1 MEKKTR
7 GTGIPPVAV
16 PALILAL
23 VLVLLLAPAL
33 YPLRA
38 AASEKQTVYNSPH
51 VTFSPD
57 GRAWTTNAGDRNY
70 VWYDSGTAV
79 TTGIGSSL
87 RGLNTGEH
95 YYLTERVGEIPIG
108 RWEVMHRTGTCCHD
122 DYPAEDEDYHGISF
136 RRQNCLG
143 YYYSGWMAFCADCGE
158 LITDKLMYMSRA
170 AAESID
176 YLDMGRGLEYYY
188 LCPLCTNLE
197 QGARLEKHKCK
208 AVSWNRYRVRYRVN
222 TENSYSGYMTPSFHM
237 YNNAT
242 EYEGEPVTPVT
253 RLTRN
258 AYARTGYVFTGW
270 NTEPDGS
277 GTAFTDGQ
285 EIFNL
290 TEENAADEKEPGGT
304 VTLYARWQRS
314 SSTLVIDAGEGL
326 YGGRHRQEITEDY
339 GQRLSVSSGLVEPP
353 AGHTVSFETNGGY
366 AVAPVTGTMHFTEW
380 EQLQPFGGRFRNGT
394 YFFMAPDGSSD
405 TIRAVY
411 APDGITLP
419 GASRP
424 GHSFGGWYYDT
435 EFKKPAGGSG
445 TVITPATDLTLY
457 AQWVELKLK
466 ALDNYTAFGGAG
478 AVDLSWEQPD
488 GRNKAYLLYRSRDGA
503 HWTRISTAEDVSS
516 STVTEQIW
524 DYAETERTYTVPL
537 SGFYTLTADG
547 ARGGSWESA
556 SGGAGGRVTG
566 RFWLS
571 AGERLTVQT
580 GGTDGYNGGGTATMY
595 GNGGGCTTVT
605 SDRKGLLLT
614 AGGGGGASA
623 AGNGGEGGSSAGL
636 SETPGTGQTGGAG
649 GGGGYQGGLAG
660 EYILHYH
667 QDSCHVSGQT
677 GAPQSFWDNCWI
689 HAPWGNVKLDRN
701 GQAKATGVGSPGQI
715 TSPWLSTASGT
726 TLQFSVEHNNWN
738 GIYDTR
744 ATVYGMKE
752 DGSTVVLLANYNMEE
767 SQNIVS
773 EWTGKKPC
781 SCGTPLNQKWQA
793 YSGVF
798 SGTVYRVQGHGGGNH
813 RAMGECNITGTYTVP
828 IPSDIVQCQIVIS
841 GEYDGGK
848 GTWTTIRLF
857 DVKYDY
863 SYTVCGYADGEIESA
878 KPSFGGSSYVNTEY
892 ATAYTAT
899 PGCVDGNG
907 SASLRSEMTGFQE
920 TLSLNGVTAR
930 DEAAPEKIAEETV
943 RREAAGER
951 IRISWSAPAD
961 RGTDYYHLA
970 ESYPAG
976 ETTLICSSNVTR
988 NTLTSGVRG
997 YYLVTDNSPGTAAG
1011 PWGGTYTVLRETVC
1025 ALTGSE
1031 QYLHIAPVD
1040 VAGNLGETLHISIG
1054 STVTG
1059 DEVAWPLYTRQ
1070 LVMEDGENVHPA
1082 QAAKTWYVRSDGSTP
1097 FTLRYGAYLQ
1107 GTASASYQITR
1118 AVLADRAGDGSGGDS
1133 ILNIP
1138 CSPLRDGTILVS
1150 GELLDYG
1157 TEGQPL
1163 LGSYPY
1169 VTVERSGR
1177 NRELAAV
1184 RKFTL
1189 GEEYSGQSI
1198 TVIPGAGADFGEEK
1212 ITSDPGAD
1220 RANALILI
1228 GDGTPP
1234 EIRGL
1239 EGLENLELID
1249 RTQGSIHL
1257 SVRAEDDLSGV
1268 GDFYVTVT
1276 NTDNYT
1282 EKTYTPDG
1290 DGIIRIE
1297 ITRDIPLFSGDFT
1310 VRAYAEDNVGNVRE
1324 TAPETTEF
1332 ALTASVERI
1341 LEPHDPVFKRGESGI
1356 LTVTTWGYAD
1366 KIEIVF
1372 PEEMT
1377 ALTPELNR
1385 TFVYTDTP
1393 GYVQEEKVQ
1402 FMIPLYAP
1410 ENTNFSI
1417 TVTAYKEGRR
1427 LDEYPTFSVISVD
1440 GSILDEIR
1448 TRLR

>member
-7 GTGIPPVAV
+7 GTGIPAAAV

-23 VLVLLLAPAL
+23 VPALLLAPL
-33 YPLRA
+33 LHPIRA

-79 TTGIGSSL
+79 TTGTGSSL
-87 RGLNTGEH
+87 RGLDTGEH
-95 YYLTERVGEIPIG
+95 YYERDREGEIPVG
-108 RWEVMHRTGTCCHD
+108 RWEVTHRTGTCCHD
-122 DYPAEDEDYHGISF
+122 AYPAEDDDYHGIGF

-143 YYYSGWMAFCADCGE
+143 YYYSGWTAFCADCGE
-158 LITDKLMYMSRA
+158 SITDMLMYMSRE

-176 YLDMGRGLEYYY
+176 YLDAGRGLEYYY

-197 QGARLEKHKCK
+197 QGAWLEKHKCK
-208 AVSWNRYRVRYRVN
+208 AVSRNRYRVVYDVN
-222 TENSYSGYMTPSFHM
+222 TDYSYSGYMADSFHM
-237 YNNAT
+237 YNNAA

-258 AYARTGYVFTGW
+258 AYARTGYMFTGW

-290 TEENAADEKEPGGT
+290 TAENAGDGDESGGT

-326 YGGRHRQEITEDY
+326 YGGLHRQENTEDY
-339 GQRLSVSSGLVEPP
+339 GQRLPVSSGLVEPP
-353 AGHTVSFETNGGY
+353 SGHTVSFETNGGN

-380 EQLQPFGGRFRNGT
+380 EQLQPFGGRFRNDT
-394 YFFMAPDGSSD
+394 YFFMAPDGTRD

-411 APDGITLP
+411 AADGITLP
-419 GASRP
+419 GADRP
-424 GHSFGGWYYDT
+424 GYSFGGWYYDT
-435 EFKKPAGGSG
+435 GFKRPAGGSG
-445 TVITPATDLTLY
+445 TVITPASDLTLY
-457 AQWVELKLK
+457 AQWVDLRLQ

-478 AVDLSWEQPD
+478 AVDLSWKQAD

-516 STVTEQIW
+516 GTVTEQTW
-524 DYAETERTYTVPL
+524 NYTGTVRTWTVPL
-537 SGFYTLTADG
+537 SGFYTLTAEG
-547 ARGGSWESA
+547 ARGGSWGSA
-556 SGGAGGRVTG
+556 RGGAGGRVTG

-571 AGERLTVQT
+571 AGERLTVQA

-595 GNGGGCTTVT
+595 GSGGGCTTVT

-623 AGNGGEGGSSAGL
+623 AGNGGAGGSSAGL
-636 SETPGTGQTGGAG
+636 GGTPGTGQTGGAG
-649 GGGGYQGGLAG
+649 GGGGYLGGLAG
-660 EYILHYH
+660 EYILHSH
-667 QDSCHVSGQT
+667 QAPCHVSGISR
-677 GAPQSFWDNCWI
+677 APQSFWEGCEI
-689 HAPWGNVKLDRN
+689 HAPWGNVKSDRN
-701 GQAKATGVGSPGQI
+701 GQASATGVGSPGQI
-715 TSPWLSTASGT
+715 TSPWLPTASGT
-726 TLQFSVEHNNWN
+726 SLQFSVEHDNWN

-744 ATVYGMKE
+744 ATVYGMRA
-752 DGSTVVLLANYNMEE
+752 DGSTAVLLDSYNMEK
-767 SQNIVS
+767 SQEIVS
-773 EWTGKKPC
+773 EWTGEQNCGQCGKKKKK
-781 SCGTPLNQKWQA
+781 KWRS

-798 SGTVYRVQGHGGGNH
+798 SGIVYRADEHGNDYH
-813 RAMGECNITGTYTVP
+813 RALGEDNITGTYTVP
-828 IPSDIVQCQIVIS
+828 IPPDVIQCRIVIS
-841 GEYDGGK
+841 GEYDGGR
-848 GTWTTIRLF
+848 GTWTTIRLY
-857 DVKYDY
+857 DVKYAY
-863 SYTVCGYADGEIESA
+863 AYTVCGYREGDIESA
-878 KPSFGGSSYVNTEY
+878 RPSYGGSSYVNTAY
-892 ATAYTAT
+892 ATAHTAT

-920 TLSLNGVTAR
+920 TLSLKGVTAG

-951 IRISWSAPAD
+951 IRISWSTPAD
-961 RGTDYYHLA
+961 RGTDYYHRA

-976 ETTLICSSNVTR
+976 GTTLLCSSNVTR
-988 NTLTSGVRG
+988 NTLTSGIRG
-997 YYLVTDNSPGTAAG
+997 YYVVTDNSPGTAAG
-1011 PWGGTYTVLRETVC
+1011 PSGGTYTALRETFC
-1025 ALTGSE
+1025 TLTGSE

-1040 VAGNLGETLHISIG
+1040 VAGNLGETLHVSIG

-1070 LVMEDGENVHPA
+1070 LVMEEGENVYPA

-1107 GTASASYQITR
+1107 GTAGASYQITR
-1118 AVLADRAGDGSGGDS
+1118 AVLTDRTGDGSGGDS
-1133 ILNIP
+1133 ILHVP
-1138 CSPLRDGTILVS
+1138 CSPLTDGTVPVN
-1150 GELLDYG
+1150 GELFDYA

-1169 VTVERSGR
+1169 VTAERSGR

-1189 GEEYSGQSI
+1189 GEEHGGRSI
-1198 TVIPGAGADFGEEK
+1198 TVIPGAGADFGEER
-1212 ITSDPGAD
+1212 ITSDPEAD
-1220 RANALILI
+1220 RANAITLI

-1234 EIRGL
+1234 EISGL
-1239 EGLENLELID
+1239 ELPELTD

-1257 SVRAEDDLSGV
+1257 NIRAEDDLSGV

-1276 NTDNYT
+1276 NTDNYI

-1290 DGIIRIE
+1290 NGIIGID

-1310 VRAYAEDNVGNVRE
+1310 VRAYAEDNVGNVSE
-1324 TAPETTEF
+1324 TVRGTTEF

-1356 LTVTTWGYAD
+1356 LTVTSWGYAD
-1366 KIEIVF
+1366 RVEVTF

-1377 ALTPELNR
+1377 ALAPELNR

-1393 GYVQEEKVQ
+1393 RYVQEERVQ

-1410 ENTNFSI
+1410 ENANFSI

-1427 LDEYPTFSVISVD
+1427 LDEYPAFSIISVD